1 MSVTPATPADFS
13 SFLVTAFTGFASGF
27 LVSIPV
33 GPINVSIV
41 NEGARRG
48 FGWAFLIG
56 LGATIMEV
64 IYCAIAFAGFTHLFD
79 SRWIKATMEL
89 VSFLL
94 MLFLGVKY
102 LLAHSLPATTRS
114 VETVEHRLH
123 PHTAFWTGFVRCLG
137 NPGVLLFWLT
147 ISATF
152 ISHEWMDDTWSSR
165 AACLGGVALGCF
177 LWFTLLSFLVSRS
190 HGKFSTN
197 TLLRMSQFSGASV
210 LAVAIVTGVRLV
222 RLLAHH

>member
-1 MSVTPATPADFS
+1 MANFSDYFIPA
-13 SFLVTAFTGFASGF
+13 LTGFASGF

-33 GPINVSIV
+33 GPINISIV

-48 FGWAFLIG
+48 FIWAFLIG

-64 IYCAIAFAGFTHLFD
+64 IYCAIAFAGFTQLFD
-79 SRWIKATMEL
+79 SRVIKATMEL

-94 MLFLGVKY
+94 MLYLGVKY

-114 VETVEHRLH
+114 VESIEHRLH

-137 NPGVLLFWLT
+137 NPGVLLFWIT

-152 ISHEWMDDTWSSR
+152 ISHDWMDENWQSKGM
-165 AACLGGVALGCF
+165 CLLGVTLGCF
-177 LWFTLLSFLVSRS
+177 SWFTLLSLLVSRG
-190 HGKFSTN
+190 HGRFSTT
-197 TLLRMSQFSGASV
+197 TLLRMSQFSGAS
-210 LAVAIVTGVRLV
+210 LLIVSLVIGGRLV
-222 RLLAHH
+222 KLLAHR

>member
-1 MSVTPATPADFS
+1 MAHLAEY
-13 SFLVTAFTGFASGF
+13 LVAAFTGFVSGF

-33 GPINVSIV
+33 GPINISIV

-79 SRWIKATMEL
+79 SRVVKATMEL

-94 MLFLGVKY
+94 MFFLGVKY

-114 VETVEHRLH
+114 VESIEHRLH

-137 NPGVLLFWLT
+137 NPGVLLFWIT

-152 ISHEWMDDTWSSR
+152 ISHDWMDDTWQSKGM
-165 AACLGGVALGCF
+165 CLLGVTLGCF
-177 LWFTLLSFLVSRS
+177 SWFTLLSFLVSRG
-190 HGKFSTN
+190 HGRFSTN
-197 TLLRMSQFSGASV
+197 TLLRMSQFSGAS
-210 LAVAIVTGVRLV
+210 LLIVSLVMGGRLV
-222 RLLAHH
+222 KLLAHR

>member
-1 MSVTPATPADFS
+1 MSNFS
-13 SFLVTAFTGFASGF
+13 DYLVTAFTGFVSGF

-33 GPINVSIV
+33 GPINISIV
-41 NEGARRG
+41 NEGAQRG
-48 FGWAFLIG
+48 FVWAFLIG

-79 SRWIKATMEL
+79 SRVVKATMEL

-114 VETVEHRLH
+114 VESFEHRLH

-137 NPGVLLFWLT
+137 NPGVLLFWIT

-152 ISHEWMDDTWSSR
+152 ISHDWMDDTWQSKG
-165 AACLGGVALGCF
+165 ACLLGVTLGCF
-177 LWFTLLSFLVSRS
+177 SWFTLLSSLVSRG
-190 HGKFSTN
+190 HGRFSTS
-197 TLLRMSQFSGASV
+197 TLVRMSQFSGAS
-210 LAVAIVTGVRLV
+210 LLIVSLVMGGRLV
-222 RLLAHH
+222 KLLAHR

>member
-1 MSVTPATPADFS
+1 MAHLSDYLIA
-13 SFLVTAFTGFASGF
+13 AFTGFVSGF

-33 GPINVSIV
+33 GPINISIV

-79 SRWIKATMEL
+79 SRVVKATMEL

-94 MLFLGVKY
+94 MFFLGVKY

-114 VETVEHRLH
+114 VESIEHRLH

-137 NPGVLLFWLT
+137 NPGVLLFWIT

-152 ISHEWMDDTWSSR
+152 ISHDWMEDTWQSKGM
-165 AACLGGVALGCF
+165 CLLGVTLGCF
-177 LWFTLLSFLVSRS
+177 SWFTLLSFLVSRG
-190 HGKFSTN
+190 HGRFSTT
-197 TLLRMSQFSGASV
+197 TLLRMSQFSGAS
-210 LAVAIVTGVRLV
+210 LLIVSLVMGGRLV
-222 RLLAHH
+222 KLLAHR

>member
-1 MSVTPATPADFS
+1 MASLSDY
-13 SFLVTAFTGFASGF
+13 LVAAFTGFVSGF

-33 GPINVSIV
+33 GPINISIV

-79 SRWIKATMEL
+79 SRVVKATMEL

-114 VETVEHRLH
+114 VQSFEQRLH

-137 NPGVLLFWLT
+137 NPGVLLFWIT

-152 ISHEWMDDTWSSR
+152 ISHDWMDDTWQSKGM
-165 AACLGGVALGCF
+165 CLLGVTLGCF
-177 LWFTLLSFLVSRS
+177 SWFTLLSFLVSRG
-190 HGKFSTN
+190 HGRFSTG
-197 TLLRMSQFSGASV
+197 TLVRMSQFSGAS
-210 LAVAIVTGVRLV
+210 LLIVSLVMGGRLV
-222 RLLAHH
+222 KLLAHR

>member
-1 MSVTPATPADFS
+1 MINLSDYVIA
-13 SFLVTAFTGFASGF
+13 AFTGFVSGF

-33 GPINVSIV
+33 GPINISIV

-64 IYCAIAFAGFTHLFD
+64 IYCAIAFAGFTRLFD
-79 SRWIKATMEL
+79 SRVVKGTMEL

-114 VETVEHRLH
+114 VESFEHRLH

-137 NPGVLLFWLT
+137 NPGVLLFWIT

-152 ISHEWMDDTWSSR
+152 ISHDWMDDTWQSKGM
-165 AACLGGVALGCF
+165 CLLGVTLGCF
-177 LWFTLLSFLVSRS
+177 SWFTLLSFLVSRG
-190 HGKFSTN
+190 HGRFSTN
-197 TLLRMSQFSGASV
+197 TLLRMSQFSGAS
-210 LAVAIVTGVRLV
+210 LLIVSVVMGGRLV
-222 RLLAHH
+222 KLLAHR

>member
-1 MSVTPATPADFS
+1 MAHLAEY
-13 SFLVTAFTGFASGF
+13 LVAAVTGFVSGF

-33 GPINVSIV
+33 GPINISIV

-79 SRWIKATMEL
+79 SRVVKATMEL

-114 VETVEHRLH
+114 VESIEHRLH

-137 NPGVLLFWLT
+137 NPGVLLFWIT

-152 ISHEWMDDTWSSR
+152 ISHDWMDDTWQSKGV
-165 AACLGGVALGCF
+165 CLLGVTLGCF
-177 LWFTLLSFLVSRS
+177 SWFTLLSFLVSRG
-190 HGKFSTN
+190 HGRFSTN
-197 TLLRMSQFSGASV
+197 TLVRMSQFSGAS
-210 LAVAIVTGVRLV
+210 LLIVSLVMGGRLV
-222 RLLAHH
+222 KLLAHR

>member
-1 MSVTPATPADFS
+1 MANLSDYLIA
-13 SFLVTAFTGFASGF
+13 AFTGFVSGF

-33 GPINVSIV
+33 GPINISIV

-79 SRWIKATMEL
+79 SRVVKATMEL

-94 MLFLGVKY
+94 MMFLGVKY
-102 LLAHSLPATTRS
+102 LIAHSLPATTRS
-114 VETVEHRLH
+114 VESIEHRLH

-137 NPGVLLFWLT
+137 NPGVLLFWIT

-152 ISHEWMDDTWSSR
+152 ISHDWMDDTWQSKG
-165 AACLGGVALGCF
+165 ACLLGVTLGCF
-177 LWFTLLSFLVSRS
+177 SWFTLLSSLVSRG
-190 HGKFSTN
+190 HGRFSTS
-197 TLLRMSQFSGASV
+197 TLVRMSQFSGASLLIFALV
-210 LAVAIVTGVRLV
+210 IGGRLV
-222 RLLAHH
+222 KLLAHR

>member
-1 MSVTPATPADFS
+1 MNRMADLAPYSVPA
-13 SFLVTAFTGFASGF
+13 LTGFVSGF

-33 GPINVSIV
+33 GPINISIV

-48 FGWAFLIG
+48 FRWAFLIG

-64 IYCAIAFAGFTHLFD
+64 VYCTIAFAGFAQLFD
-79 SRWIKATMEL
+79 SRWIRATMEL

-94 MLFLGVKY
+94 MLYLGVKY
-102 LLAHSLPATTRS
+102 LLAHSLPSTSRS
-114 VETVEHRLH
+114 IESVEHRLH

-137 NPGVLLFWLT
+137 NPGVLLFWIT

-152 ISHEWMDDTWSSR
+152 ISHEWMDETWRSK
-165 AACLGGVALGCF
+165 AACVVGVALGCF
-177 LWFTLLSFLVSRS
+177 SWFTLLSYLVSRG
-190 HGKFSTN
+190 HGRFSTH

-210 LAVAIVTGVRLV
+210 LLVAILTGARLV

>member
-1 MSVTPATPADFS
+1 MANLSDYLIA
-13 SFLVTAFTGFASGF
+13 AFTGFVSGF

-33 GPINVSIV
+33 GPINISIV

-64 IYCAIAFAGFTHLFD
+64 IYCAIAFAGFTPLFD
-79 SRWIKATMEL
+79 SRVVKATMEL

-114 VETVEHRLH
+114 IESFEHRLH

-137 NPGVLLFWLT
+137 NPGVLLFWIT

-152 ISHEWMDDTWSSR
+152 ISHDWMDDTWQSKG
-165 AACLGGVALGCF
+165 ACLLGVTLGCF
-177 LWFTLLSFLVSRS
+177 SWFTLLSFLVSRG
-190 HGKFSTN
+190 HGRFSTS
-197 TLLRMSQFSGASV
+197 TLLRMSQFSGAS
-210 LAVAIVTGVRLV
+210 LLIVSLVMGGRLV
-222 RLLAHH
+222 KLLAHR

>member
-1 MSVTPATPADFS
+1 MPDYS
-13 SFLVTAFTGFASGF
+13 SYLLTVLTGLFFGF
-27 LVSIPV
+27 VVSIPV
-33 GPINVSIV
+33 GPINISIV

-64 IYCAIAFAGFTHLFD
+64 IYCAIAFAGFTQMFD

-102 LLAHSLPATTRS
+102 LLARSLPSTTRS
-114 VETVEHRLH
+114 IETVEHRLH
-123 PHTAFWTGFVRCLG
+123 PHTAFWTGFVRCLC
-137 NPGVLLFWLT
+137 NPGVLLFWIT
-147 ISATF
+147 FSATF
-152 ISHEWMDDTWSSR
+152 ISHEWMDNTWRSK
-165 AACLGGVALGCF
+165 AACVGGAALGCF
-177 LWFTLLSFLVSRS
+177 SWFTLLSYLVSRG

-197 TLLRMSQFSGASV
+197 TLLRMSHVSGACMLV
-210 LAVAIVTGVRLV
+210 LAIVIGVRLV
-222 RLLAHH
+222 RLLMHH

>member
-1 MSVTPATPADFS
+1 MANLSDYLIA
-13 SFLVTAFTGFASGF
+13 AFTGFVSGF

-33 GPINVSIV
+33 GPINISIV

-79 SRWIKATMEL
+79 SRVVKATMEL

-94 MLFLGVKY
+94 MMFLGVKY
-102 LLAHSLPATTRS
+102 LIAHSLPATTRS
-114 VETVEHRLH
+114 VESFEHRLH

-137 NPGVLLFWLT
+137 NPGVLLFWIT

-152 ISHEWMDDTWSSR
+152 ISHDWMDDTWQSKG
-165 AACLGGVALGCF
+165 ACLLGVTLGCF
-177 LWFTLLSFLVSRS
+177 SWFTLLSSLVSRG
-190 HGKFSTN
+190 HGRFSTS
-197 TLLRMSQFSGASV
+197 TLVRMSQFSGAS
-210 LAVAIVTGVRLV
+210 LLIVSLVMGGRLV
-222 RLLAHH
+222 KLLAHR

>member
-1 MSVTPATPADFS
+1 MTNLSDYLIP
-13 SFLVTAFTGFASGF
+13 AFTGFVSGF

-33 GPINVSIV
+33 GPINISIV

-64 IYCAIAFAGFTHLFD
+64 IYCAIAFAGFTRLFD
-79 SRWIKATMEL
+79 SRVVKATMEL

-114 VETVEHRLH
+114 VESFEHRLH

-137 NPGVLLFWLT
+137 NPGVLLFWIT

-152 ISHEWMDDTWSSR
+152 ISHDWMDDTWQSK

-177 LWFTLLSFLVSRS
+177 LWFTLLSYLVSRGQ
-190 HGKFSTN
+190 GKFSTQ
-197 TLLRMSQFSGASV
+197 TLVRMSQFSGASV
-210 LAVAIVTGVRLV
+210 LVVALVTGVRLV

>member
-1 MSVTPATPADFS
+1 MTNLSDYLIA
-13 SFLVTAFTGFASGF
+13 AFTGFVSGF

-33 GPINVSIV
+33 GPINISIV

-79 SRWIKATMEL
+79 SRVVKATMEL

-94 MLFLGVKY
+94 MMFLGVKY
-102 LLAHSLPATTRS
+102 
-114 VETVEHRLH
+114 RLH

-137 NPGVLLFWLT
+137 NPGVLLFWIT

-152 ISHEWMDDTWSSR
+152 ISHDWMDDTWQSKG
-165 AACLGGVALGCF
+165 ACLLGVTLGCF
-177 LWFTLLSFLVSRS
+177 SWFTLLSSLVSRG
-190 HGKFSTN
+190 HGRFSTS
-197 TLLRMSQFSGASV
+197 TLVRMSQFSGAS
-210 LAVAIVTGVRLV
+210 LLIVSLVMGGRLV
-222 RLLAHH
+222 KLLAHR

>member
-1 MSVTPATPADFS
+1 MPDFS
-13 SFLVTAFTGFASGF
+13 DYLVATLTGFVSGF

-33 GPINVSIV
+33 GPINISIV

-48 FGWAFLIG
+48 FRWAFLIG

-64 IYCAIAFAGFTHLFD
+64 IYCAIAFAGFAHLFE
-79 SRWIKATMEL
+79 SRWIKAAMEL

-102 LLAHSLPATTRS
+102 LLSHSLPATTKS

-123 PHTAFWTGFVRCLG
+123 PHAAFWVGLVRCLG
-137 NPGVLLFWLT
+137 NPGVLLFWIT

-152 ISHEWMDDTWSSR
+152 IAHDWMDDTWQSKG
-165 AACLGGVALGCF
+165 ACLAGVALGCF
-177 LWFTLLSFLVSRS
+177 SWFTLLSFLVSRG
-190 HGKFSTN
+190 HGRFSTN
-197 TLLRMSQFSGASV
+197 ALVRMSQFSGATLLLVSLV
-210 LAVAIVTGVRLV
+210 MGGRLV
-222 RLLAHH
+222 KLLVAHH

>member
-1 MSVTPATPADFS
+1 MTNLSNYFIA
-13 SFLVTAFTGFASGF
+13 AFTGFVSGF

-33 GPINVSIV
+33 GPINISIV

-64 IYCAIAFAGFTHLFD
+64 IYCAIAFAGFTRLFD
-79 SRWIKATMEL
+79 SRVVKATMEL

-114 VETVEHRLH
+114 VESFEHRLH

-137 NPGVLLFWLT
+137 NPGVLLFWIT

-152 ISHEWMDDTWSSR
+152 ISHDWMDDTWQSKGT
-165 AACLGGVALGCF
+165 CLLGVTLGCF
-177 LWFTLLSFLVSRS
+177 SWFTLLSSLVSRG
-190 HGKFSTN
+190 HGRFSTS
-197 TLLRMSQFSGASV
+197 TLVRMSQFSGAS
-210 LAVAIVTGVRLV
+210 LLIVSLVMGGRLV
-222 RLLAHH
+222 KLLAHR

>member
-1 MSVTPATPADFS
+1 MPDFS
-13 SFLVTAFTGFASGF
+13 SYLMPAFTGFASGF

-33 GPINVSIV
+33 GPINISIV

-56 LGATIMEV
+56 LGATVMEV
-64 IYCAIAFAGFTHLFD
+64 VYCAIAFAGFTHLFD

-102 LLAHSLPATTRS
+102 LLARSLPATTRS

-123 PHTAFWTGFVRCLG
+123 PHTAFWTGLVRCLG
-137 NPGVLLFWLT
+137 NPGVLLFWIT
-147 ISATF
+147 FSAMF
-152 ISHEWMDDTWSSR
+152 ISHEWMDDTWPSKS
-165 AACLGGVALGCF
+165 ACLAGVALGCF
-177 LWFTLLSFLVSRS
+177 LWFTLLSYLVSRG
-190 HGKFSTN
+190 HGRFSTG
-197 TLLRMSQFSGASV
+197 TLLRLSQFSGASV
-210 LAVAIVTGVRLV
+210 LALAIVTGVRLII
-222 RLLAHH
+222 LLAHR

>member
-1 MSVTPATPADFS
+1 MTNLSDYLIA
-13 SFLVTAFTGFASGF
+13 AFTGFVSGF

-33 GPINVSIV
+33 GPINISIV

-64 IYCAIAFAGFTHLFD
+64 IYCAIAFAGFTRLFD
-79 SRWIKATMEL
+79 SRVVKATMEL

-102 LLAHSLPATTRS
+102 LLAHSLPATS
-114 VETVEHRLH
+114 KSIETVEHRFH

-137 NPGVLLFWLT
+137 NPNVLLFWIT

-152 ISHEWMDDTWSSR
+152 ISHEWMDDTWQSKG
-165 AACLGGVALGCF
+165 ACLGGVALGSL
-177 LWFTLLSFLVSRS
+177 LWFTLLSYLVSRG

-197 TLLRMSQFSGASV
+197 TLLRMSQFSGGSALV
-210 LAVAIVTGVRLV
+210 VAIVTGVELV

>member
-1 MSVTPATPADFS
+1 MANVSDYLVPA
-13 SFLVTAFTGFASGF
+13 LTGFGSGF

-33 GPINVSIV
+33 GPINISIV

-48 FGWAFLIG
+48 FIWAFLIG

-79 SRWIKATMEL
+79 SRVVKATMEL

-102 LLAHSLPATTRS
+102 LIAHSLPATTRS
-114 VETVEHRLH
+114 VESIEHRLH
-123 PHTAFWTGFVRCLG
+123 PHTAFWIGFVRCLG
-137 NPGVLLFWLT
+137 NPGVLLWWIT

-152 ISHEWMDDTWSSR
+152 ISHDWMDDTWQSKG
-165 AACLGGVALGCF
+165 ACLLGVTLGCF
-177 LWFTLLSFLVSRS
+177 SWFTLLSSLVSRG
-190 HGKFSTN
+190 HGRFSTS
-197 TLLRMSQFSGASV
+197 TLVRMSQFSGAS
-210 LAVAIVTGVRLV
+210 LLIVSLVMGGRLV
-222 RLLAHH
+222 KLLAHR

>member
-1 MSVTPATPADFS
+1 MANFSDYLVPA
-13 SFLVTAFTGFASGF
+13 LTGFVSGF

-33 GPINVSIV
+33 GPINISIV

-48 FGWAFLIG
+48 FVWAFLIG

-79 SRWIKATMEL
+79 SRVVKATMEL

-102 LLAHSLPATTRS
+102 LIAHSLPATTRS
-114 VETVEHRLH
+114 VESIEHHLH
-123 PHTAFWTGFVRCLG
+123 PHTAFWIGFVRCLG
-137 NPGVLLFWLT
+137 NPGVLLWWIT

-152 ISHEWMDDTWSSR
+152 ISHDWMDDTWQSKGM
-165 AACLGGVALGCF
+165 CLLGVTLGCF
-177 LWFTLLSFLVSRS
+177 SWFTLLSFLVSRG
-190 HGKFSTN
+190 HGRFSTN
-197 TLLRMSQFSGASV
+197 TLLRMSQFSGAS
-210 LAVAIVTGVRLV
+210 LLIVSLVMGGRLV
-222 RLLAHH
+222 QLLAHR

>member
-1 MSVTPATPADFS
+1 MPDFS
-13 SFLVTAFTGFASGF
+13 SYLVTALTGFVSGF

-33 GPINVSIV
+33 GPINISIV

-56 LGATIMEV
+56 LGATAMEV
-64 IYCAIAFAGFTHLFD
+64 IYCAIAFAGFTQMFD

-114 VETVEHRLH
+114 IETFEHRLH

-137 NPGVLLFWLT
+137 NPGVLLFWIT

-152 ISHEWMDDTWSSR
+152 VSHEWMDDTWKSK

-177 LWFTLLSFLVSRS
+177 AWFTLLSYMVSRG

-210 LAVAIVTGVRLV
+210 LLVALVTGARLI